1 MEQHDFQTYLQPQE
15 RDQTGSLGEQRLS
28 GAVADDVQRV
38 LPPFQSA
45 PSGQPLDK
53 SVGEVEELNNDEVAG
68 VVDDDMSPSFHL
80 DDG

>member
-1 MEQHDFQTYLQPQE
+1 M
-15 RDQTGSLGEQRLS
+15 
-28 GAVADDVQRV
+28 

-53 SVGEVEELNNDEVAG
+53 SVGEVKELNNDEVAG

>member
-15 RDQTGSLGEQRLS
+15 RDQTGSLGEQRPS
-28 GAVADDVQRV
+28 DAVADDVQRV
-38 LPPFQSA
+38 LPQFQSA

-53 SVGEVEELNNDEVAG
+53 SVGEVKELNNDEVAG
-68 VVDDDMSPSFHL
+68 ADDDMSPSFHL

>member
-1 MEQHDFQTYLQPQE
+1 M
-15 RDQTGSLGEQRLS
+15 
-28 GAVADDVQRV
+28 

-45 PSGQPLDK
+45 PLGQPLDK
-53 SVGEVEELNNDEVAG
+53 SVGEEELNNDIVAG

>member
-15 RDQTGSLGEQRLS
+15 RDQTGSLGEQRPS
-28 GAVADDVQRV
+28 DAVADDVH

-53 SVGEVEELNNDEVAG
+53 SVGEVKELNNDEVAG

>member
-15 RDQTGSLGEQRLS
+15 RDQTGSLGEQRPS
-28 GAVADDVQRV
+28 GAVANGVQRV

-53 SVGEVEELNNDEVAG
+53 SVGEEELNNDIVAG
-68 VVDDDMSPSFHL
+68 ADDDMSPSFHL